1 MLKLRN
7 ISIFFTLLLI
17 NFLCLAQDTVS
28 VMSYNLLNYGATWA
42 NSDRYKDLRTIIQH
56 AKPDIMMVCELEDAQ
71 APQYLLDSAFNKA
84 GVGTYTRAAF
94 IDGPDTDNMLFY
106 NTSKIGLRSQ
116 KQIYTVL
123 RDISQYK
130 LYKVVAPGDTAFMYF
145 HMAHLKAGSLSSDET
160 QRNSEI
166 SAFCSNIASLSQNSN
181 ILIAGDFNFKTSTEP
196 AFSTLTGAGCSHTFY
211 DPINQIGLWNNNSA
225 YSQIH
230 TQSTRSS
237 ANAGCCGGATGGLDD
252 RFDFIMVNN
261 SLLSGTNKARYVIGS
276 YKAFGNDN
284 LHMNK
289 AITDAP
295 ANTAVPANVAQ
306 ALFNMSDH
314 LPVYMKIE
322 LKPSFVGIKEQEKNT
337 TEFTIENKMVNGNP
351 SLVVSVLK
359 EGQFKLTVRDLTGK
373 TLFQNTYY
381 FKSGQHVIDT
391 ELMHLSEGLYL
402 ADLKKD
408 SEFSRCLFSH

>member
-1 MLKLRN
+1 MLKIRN
-7 ISIFFTLLLI
+7 ICILFALLFG
-17 NFLCLAQDTVS
+17 NFLSLAQDTVS
-28 VMSYNLLNYGATWA
+28 IMSYNLLNYGATWA

-56 AKPDIMMVCELEDAQ
+56 AKPDVMMVCELEDSQ

-94 IDGPDTDNMLFY
+94 IDGTDTDNMLFY
-106 NTSKIGLRSQ
+106 NISKIGLRSQ

-130 LYKVVAPGDTAFMYF
+130 LFKVVAPGDTAFLYF

-196 AFSTLTGAGCSHTFY
+196 GFATLTGSGCSHTFY

-225 YSQIH
+225 FSQVH

-261 SLLSGTNKARYVIGS
+261 ALLSGTNKARYVLGS

-295 ANTAVPANVAQ
+295 ANAVVPAGVAQ

-322 LKPSFVGIKEQEKNT
+322 LKPSFVGIKELESNNS
-337 TEFTIENKMVNGNP
+337 EFTIENKIVNGERA
-351 SLVVSVLK
+351 LVVSVLK
-359 EGQFKLTVRDLTGK
+359 EGNFKLTITDLTGK
-373 TLFQNTYY
+373 TVFHGNYY
-381 FKSGQHVIDT
+381 FKSGQHTINT
-391 ELMHLSEGLYL
+391 ELMHLSEGLYQ

-408 SEFSRCLFSH
+408 TSFSRCLFSH